1 MVLLNS
7 TRSSI
12 AGRRNRIGGPSLL
25 LAACA
30 CVCICGSQVQSQR
43 AGGGNRDAPVVNI
56 RRQGAVSG
64 VEVPL
69 NKIGH
74 RAWTYLGIPF
84 AKPPIGNLRFAPP
97 EVDPPPAWSGVLAGT
112 VHKPAC
118 IPDPPVRPHP
128 VHRLFTT
135 VTPGPVKISE
145 DCLYLNVY
153 RPEGAVP
160 EEKFPVMVWFHPGDF
175 HWGTPIYWDASVLAA
190 RHKVIVVTT
199 AYRLNI
205 LGFYTDNT
213 AEASGNWGLL
223 DQAAA
228 LDWVQRNIDSFG
240 GSAQNVTVFGQGS
253 GAVSVGLHAVSPVS
267 RDKFHRAISM
277 SGNALLRTA
286 VMPADGPDAVLDALA
301 DKFNCFRNTL
311 TGCLRNVDAEAL
323 VKGGGSLTRW
333 GPVVDGPALANDSSG
348 QDPFLPD
355 TPAALMDDGRF
366 AAVPHMIGYNRM
378 EDAFGAFDAFD
389 GMNGGGEGITRD
401 RFEALVREGVDD
413 DDEDDRRARQFR
425 RLQQQQQQ
433 QQQQQAATTVTTGE
447 SVGGLPDGGD
457 VADDDSNCTFDAG
470 FVVDTVVLR
479 YARQTD
485 DPETLRR
492 NYVIMAANKAYGAT
506 GHRVAGYVSRLN
518 ATYVYRYEYKLRAT
532 KALPAAA
539 EWMDAPH
546 GVELPVVWGMPYWPS
561 ASAIDWTAADR
572 RMSDTAMA
580 LWTNFAR
587 HADPAYRSAGV
598 NVRWDEYDPR
608 NPRVMV
614 LDKVPNMSQPEQEPE
629 FWNEYYPKVLAVAL
643 QCCPNRTVESAA
655 TAVHEGPGSAALVA
669 LVLVALS
676 SSSLVSGWP
685 SLLA

>member
-1 MVLLNS
+1 MVPSNPTLS
-7 TRSSI
+7 FT
-12 AGRRNRIGGPSLL
+12 AVRRNRTRGPSLM

-30 CVCICGSQVQSQR
+30 CVCVFVGQVQSQR

-56 RRQGAVSG
+56 RRQGAISG

-97 EVDPPPAWSGVLAGT
+97 EVDPPPAWNGVLSGSA
-112 VHKPAC
+112 HKPAC
-118 IPDPPVRPHP
+118 IPDPPVRPDP

-135 VTPGPVKISE
+135 VTPGPIKISE

-240 GSAQNVTVFGQGS
+240 GSPQNVTVFGQGS
-253 GAVSVGLHAVSPVS
+253 GAVSVGLHVVSPWS

-286 VMPADGPDAVLDALA
+286 VMAPDDPDAVLEALA

-311 TGCLRNVDAEAL
+311 TGCLRNVDAETL

-333 GPVVDGPALANDSSG
+333 GPVVDGPALANFTNV
-348 QDPFLPD
+348 QEPFLPD

-378 EDAFGAFDAFD
+378 EDAFDAFD
-389 GMNGGGEGITRD
+389 GVNGGAEGITRD
-401 RFEALVREGVDD
+401 RFEALVREGVTD
-413 DDEDDRRARQFR
+413 DDEDDRRARQLR

-433 QQQQQAATTVTTGE
+433 QPATTAATGE
-447 SVGGLPDGGD
+447 TASALSDGSGGG
-457 VADDDSNCTFDAG
+457 VVVDDEGNCTLNAD

-485 DPETLRR
+485 EPETLRR

-546 GVELPVVWGMPYWPS
+546 GAELPVVWGMPYWPS
-561 ASAIDWTAADR
+561 AATIDWTAADR
-572 RMSDTAMA
+572 RMSDTVMA

-587 HADPAYRSAGV
+587 HADPAHRSAGV
-598 NVRWDEYDPR
+598 SVRWDEYEPR
-608 NPRVMV
+608 NARVMM
-614 LDKVPNMSQPEQEPE
+614 LDKVPTMSQPDQEPE

-643 QCCPNRTVESAA
+643 QCCANRTVESGA
-655 TAVHEGPGSAALVA
+655 TAVNEGPGLAALMV

-676 SSSLVSGWP
+676 WSSLAAGSSSLLV
-685 SLLA
+685 

>member
-1 MVLLNS
+1 MKFNIIYIILF
-7 TRSSI
+7 SI
-12 AGRRNRIGGPSLL
+12 
-25 LAACA
+25 
-30 CVCICGSQVQSQR
+30 
-43 AGGGNRDAPVVNI
+43 
-56 RRQGAVSG
+56 
-64 VEVPL
+64 
-69 NKIGH
+69 
-74 RAWTYLGIPF
+74 
-84 AKPPIGNLRFAPP
+84 
-97 EVDPPPAWSGVLAGT
+97 
-112 VHKPAC
+112 
-118 IPDPPVRPHP
+118 
-128 VHRLFTT
+128 
-135 VTPGPVKISE
+135 
-145 DCLYLNVY
+145 
-153 RPEGAVP
+153 GAVP

-190 RHKVIVVTT
+190 RHKILYIIIDCYTYHKTRVVNLQVIVVTT

-240 GSAQNVTVFGQGS
+240 GSTQNVTVFGQGA
-253 GAVSVGLHAVSPVS
+253 GAVSVGLHLVSPTS
-267 RDKFHRAISM
+267 RDKFNRAISM

-286 VMPADGPDAVLDALA
+286 VTAPDDPEAVLDALA

-311 TGCLRNVDAEAL
+311 TGCLRNVDAETL

-333 GPVVDGPALANDSSG
+333 GPVVDGPALTGNGTAAAG
-348 QDPFLPD
+348 RQEPFLPD

-378 EDAFGAFDAFD
+378 EDAFDAFD
-389 GMNGGGEGITRD
+389 GVNGGGEGITRD
-401 RFEALVREGVDD
+401 RFEALVREGVVDE
-413 DDEDDRRARQFR
+413 DEDDRRARQLR
-425 RLQQQQQQ
+425 RLQQQQMT
-433 QQQQQAATTVTTGE
+433 ATVAPTGE
-447 SVGGLPDGGD
+447 TVGGLSDGGGGAIED
-457 VADDDSNCTFDAG
+457 EANCTLDVD

-506 GHRVAGYVSRLN
+506 SHRVAGYVSRLN

-546 GVELPVVWGMPYWPS
+546 GAELPVVWGVPYWPS

-587 HADPAYRSAGV
+587 HADPAHRSAGV
-598 NVRWDEYDPR
+598 NVRWEEYEPR
-608 NPRVMV
+608 NPRAMV
-614 LDKVPNMSQPEQEPE
+614 LDKVPNMSLPDQEPE

-643 QCCPNRTVESAA
+643 QCCPNRTVESSA
-655 TAVHEGPGSAALVA
+655 TAVFATGAPGPATLVA
-669 LVLVALS
+669 LVLVVLS
-676 SSSLVSGWP
+676 QSSSLVAGWSSP
-685 SLLA
+685 MA

>member
-1 MVLLNS
+1 MVPLNQ
-7 TRSSI
+7 TRSS
-12 AGRRNRIGGPSLL
+12 ALGRRNRIRGPSLL
-25 LAACA
+25 LVAYA

-43 AGGGNRDAPVVNI
+43 AGSGNRDAPVVNI
-56 RRQGAVSG
+56 PRQGAVSG
-64 VEVPL
+64 VEVQL
-69 NKIGH
+69 NKIGN

-97 EVDPPPAWSGVLAGT
+97 DVDPPPTWSGVLVGSA
-112 VHKPAC
+112 HKPAC
-118 IPDPPVRPHP
+118 IPDPPVRSHP
-128 VHRLFTT
+128 VHRLFST

-213 AEASGNWGLL
+213 AEASGNWGLM

-228 LDWVQRNIDSFG
+228 LDWVQRNIENFG
-240 GSAQNVTVFGQGS
+240 GAAQNVTVFGQGS
-253 GAVSVGLHAVSPVS
+253 GAVSVGLHVVSPGS
-267 RDKFHRAISM
+267 RDKFQRAISM

-286 VMPADGPDAVLDALA
+286 VMTSDGPEAVLDALA

-311 TGCLRNVDAEAL
+311 TGCLRNVDAELL

-333 GPVVDGPALANDSSG
+333 GPVVDGLALANDSSG
-348 QDPFLPD
+348 LEPFLPD
-355 TPAALMDDGRF
+355 MPASLMEDGRF

-378 EDAFGAFDAFD
+378 EDAFDAFD
-389 GMNGGGEGITRD
+389 IGDGGGGGGEGITRD
-401 RFEALVREGVDD
+401 RFEALVREDIAD
-413 DDEDDRRARQFR
+413 EDEDDRRMRELR

-433 QQQQQAATTVTTGE
+433 QPASTATTGE
-447 SVGGLPDGGD
+447 GVSGPSDGSSVGG
-457 VADDDSNCTFDAG
+457 VADDEGNCTLDAD

-492 NYVIMAANKAYGAT
+492 NYVIMSANKVYGAT
-506 GHRVAGYVSRLN
+506 GYRVAGYVSRLN

-546 GVELPVVWGMPYWPS
+546 GAELPVVWGMPYWPS
-561 ASAIDWTAADR
+561 AAAIDWTAADR
-572 RMSDTAMA
+572 RMSDTMMAM
-580 LWTNFAR
+580 WTNFAR
-587 HADPAYRSAGV
+587 HADPAHRSAAV
-598 NVRWDEYDPR
+598 NVRWDEYETRSPR
-608 NPRVMV
+608 AMV

-643 QCCPNRTVESAA
+643 QCCPNHTIESAA
-655 TAVHEGPGSAALVA
+655 ATIVGGAGPATLIALG
-669 LVLVALS
+669 LMALS
-676 SSSLVSGWP
+676 SPLITD
-685 SLLA
+685 SLLLVV